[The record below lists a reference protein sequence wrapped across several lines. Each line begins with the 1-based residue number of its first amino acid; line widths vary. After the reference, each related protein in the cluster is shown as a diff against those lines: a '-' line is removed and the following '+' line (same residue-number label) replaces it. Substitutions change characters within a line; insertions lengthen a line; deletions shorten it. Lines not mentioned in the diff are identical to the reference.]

1 MNSKKYDHLPE
12 WSDVKKEL
20 FSQEEIDQ
28 IDREVKLE
36 LSAMESLQ
44 ESVSNEVAGYMA
56 KEGIGFNELMKRLHS
71 NPRHTSKIVK
81 GTCNLT
87 MASVAEVAALLGKKA
102 KVVFFD

>member
-1 MNSKKYDHLPE
+1 MNLKKYDHLPE

-28 IDREVKLE
+28 IDKEVKLE
-36 LSAMESLQ
+36 LSAMECLQ
-44 ESVSNEVAGYMA
+44 ESVSNKVAEYMA
-56 KEGIGFNELMKRLHS
+56 KEGIGFNELMKRLNS

-87 MASVAEVAALLGKKA
+87 MASVAEIAALLGKKA